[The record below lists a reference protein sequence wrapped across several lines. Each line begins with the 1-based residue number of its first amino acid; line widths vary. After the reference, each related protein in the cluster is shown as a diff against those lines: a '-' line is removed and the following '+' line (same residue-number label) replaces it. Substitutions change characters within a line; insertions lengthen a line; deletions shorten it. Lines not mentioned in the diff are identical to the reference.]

1 MIDVRFGIKLR
12 GVGLLMNHQ
21 YRLKVEDTALLVI
34 DIQEKLL
41 PKIMQAGEV
50 LRNASF
56 LVNAAKVLGVPVLG
70 TEQYPKGLGPTVEP
84 IRGLLT
90 TVWEKKTFSAVAEGG
105 ALDFLKSDARIKV
118 VVAGIE
124 AHICVM
130 QTVLD
135 LLNQGFH
142 VFVCVDAVSSRYAID
157 VKIALKRMQ
166 QAGAILVTA
175 ETCVYEWLETA
186 ANPAFR
192 EISAMVQERMRQIGP
207 DGNASLNK

>member
-1 MIDVRFGIKLR
+1 
-12 GVGLLMNHQ
+12 MNHQ
-21 YRLKVEDTALLVI
+21 YRLKVEDTALLVV
-34 DIQEKLL
+34 DMQEKLL
-41 PKIMQAGEV
+41 PKIMMAEEV
-50 LRNASF
+50 IRNASF

-84 IRGLLT
+84 IRGMLT
-90 TVWEKKTFSAVAEGG
+90 KVWEKQTFSAVGEGG
-105 ALDFLKSDARIKV
+105 ALEYLKSDARIKV
-118 VVAGIE
+118 VVVGIE

-186 ANPAFR
+186 ANPAFK

-207 DGNASLNK
+207 LGNVSSNK

>member
-1 MIDVRFGIKLR
+1 MIDVRFGNKLR
-12 GVGLLMNHQ
+12 GAEVLMNHQ
-21 YRLKVEDTALLVI
+21 FRLKVEDTALLVV

-41 PKIMQAGEV
+41 PKIMQASEV

-56 LVNAAKVLGVPVLG
+56 IVNAAKSLGVPVIA

-90 TVWEKKTFSAVAEGG
+90 TVWEKKTFSAVGEGG

-118 VVAGIE
+118 VVVGIE

-186 ANPAFR
+186 ANPAFK

-207 DGNASLNK
+207 LGNASSNK

>member
-12 GVGLLMNHQ
+12 GVELLMNHQ
-21 YRLKVEDTALLVI
+21 FRLKVEDTALLVV

-56 LVNAAKVLGVPVLG
+56 LVNAAKVLGVPVIA

-118 VVAGIE
+118 VVVGIE

-192 EISAMVQERMRQIGP
+192 EISTMVQERMRQIGP

>member
-1 MIDVRFGIKLR
+1 MR
-12 GVGLLMNHQ
+12 GAEVLMNHQ
-21 YRLKVEDTALLVI
+21 FRLKVEDTALLVV

-56 LVNAAKVLGVPVLG
+56 LVNAAKVLGVPVIA

-192 EISAMVQERMRQIGP
+192 EISTMVQERMRQIGP

>member
-1 MIDVRFGIKLR
+1 MFGVCFGNKLR
-12 GVGLLMNHQ
+12 GVELLMNHQ
-21 YRLKVEDTALLVI
+21 FRLKVEDTALLVV

-56 LVNAAKVLGVPVLG
+56 LVNAAKALGVPVIA

-118 VVAGIE
+118 VVVGIE

-142 VFVCVDAVSSRYAID
+142 VFVCVDAVSSRYDID

-175 ETCVYEWLETA
+175 ETCVYEWLDTA
-186 ANPAFR
+186 ANPAFK

-207 DGNASLNK
+207 DESASLNK

>member
-1 MIDVRFGIKLR
+1 MDFRFEINMRGI
-12 GVGLLMNHQ
+12 GLFMNHQ
-21 YRLKVEDTALLVI
+21 YRLKVEDTALLVV
-34 DIQEKLL
+34 DMQEKLL
-41 PKIMQAGEV
+41 PKIMQAEEV
-50 LRNASF
+50 IRNASF

-84 IRGLLT
+84 IRGMLT
-90 TVWEKKTFSAVAEGG
+90 KVWEKQTFSAVGEGG
-105 ALDFLKSDARIKV
+105 ALEYLKSDARIKV

-175 ETCVYEWLETA
+175 ESCVYEWLETA
-186 ANPAFR
+186 ANPAFK

-207 DGNASLNK
+207 MGMPY

>member
-1 MIDVRFGIKLR
+1 VIDVRFGNKLR
-12 GVGLLMNHQ
+12 GAELLMNHQ
-21 YRLKVEDTALLVI
+21 FRLKVEDTALLVV

-41 PKIMQAGEV
+41 PKILQAGEV

-56 LVNAAKVLGVPVLG
+56 LVNAAKVLGVPVIA

-118 VVAGIE
+118 VVVGIE

>member
-12 GVGLLMNHQ
+12 GVELLMSHQ
-21 YRLKVEDTALLVI
+21 FRLKVEDTALLVV

-56 LVNAAKVLGVPVLG
+56 LVNAAKVLGVPVIA

-118 VVAGIE
+118 VVVGIE

-192 EISAMVQERMRQIGP
+192 EISTMVQERMRQIGP

>member
-12 GVGLLMNHQ
+12 GVELIMSHQ
-21 YRLKVEDTALLVI
+21 FRLKVEDTALLVV

-56 LVNAAKVLGVPVLG
+56 LVNAAKVLGVPVIA

-192 EISAMVQERMRQIGP
+192 EISTMVQERMRQIGP

>member
-1 MIDVRFGIKLR
+1 MIDFRFGIHKR
-12 GVGLLMNHQ
+12 GIGLFMNHQ
-21 YRLKVEDTALLVI
+21 YRLKVEDTALLVV
-34 DIQEKLL
+34 DMQEKLL
-41 PKIMQAGEV
+41 PKITNSDEV

-84 IRGLLT
+84 IRGMLT
-90 TVWEKKTFSAVAEGG
+90 KVWEKQTFSAVGEGG

-118 VVAGIE
+118 VVVGIE

-175 ETCVYEWLETA
+175 EACVYEWLETA
-186 ANPAFR
+186 ANPAFK

>member
-1 MIDVRFGIKLR
+1 
-12 GVGLLMNHQ
+12 MNHQ
-21 YRLKVEDTALLVI
+21 YRLKVEDTALLVV
-34 DIQEKLL
+34 DMQEKLL

-56 LVNAAKVLGVPVLG
+56 LVNAAKVLGVPVLA

-84 IRGLLT
+84 IRGFLT
-90 TVWEKKTFSAVAEGG
+90 TVWEKQTFSAVGEGG

-118 VVAGIE
+118 VVVGIE

-175 ETCVYEWLETA
+175 EACVYEWLETS
-186 ANPAFR
+186 ANPAFK
-192 EISAMVQERMRQIGP
+192 EISGMVQERMRQIGP
-207 DGNASLNK
+207 DGNALLNK

>member
-12 GVGLLMNHQ
+12 GVELLMSHQ
-21 YRLKVEDTALLVI
+21 FRLKVEDTALLVV

-56 LVNAAKVLGVPVLG
+56 LVNAAKVLGVPVIA

-192 EISAMVQERMRQIGP
+192 EISTMVQERMRQIGP

>member
-1 MIDVRFGIKLR
+1 MIDVRFGNKLR
-12 GVGLLMNHQ
+12 GVELLMNHQ
-21 YRLKVEDTALLVI
+21 FRLKVEDTALLVI

-56 LVNAAKVLGVPVLG
+56 LVNAAKVLGVPVIA

-118 VVAGIE
+118 VVVGIE

-186 ANPAFR
+186 ANPAFK

-207 DGNASLNK
+207 DGSASLNK

>member
-1 MIDVRFGIKLR
+1 VIDVRFGNKLR
-12 GVGLLMNHQ
+12 GVELLMNHQ
-21 YRLKVEDTALLVI
+21 FRLKVEDTALLVV

-56 LVNAAKVLGVPVLG
+56 LVNAAKVLGVPVIA

-118 VVAGIE
+118 VVVGIE

-166 QAGAILVTA
+166 QAGAILVTS

>member
-1 MIDVRFGIKLR
+1 MIDVRFGNKLR
-12 GVGLLMNHQ
+12 GVELLMNHQ
-21 YRLKVEDTALLVI
+21 FRLKVEDTALLVV

-56 LVNAAKVLGVPVLG
+56 LVNAAKVLGVPVIA

-186 ANPAFR
+186 ANPSFR
-192 EISAMVQERMRQIGP
+192 EISTMVQERMRQIGP

>member
-1 MIDVRFGIKLR
+1 MIDVRFGNKLR
-12 GVGLLMNHQ
+12 GAEVLMNHQ
-21 YRLKVEDTALLVI
+21 FRLKVEDTALLVV

-41 PKIMQAGEV
+41 PKIMQASEV

-56 LVNAAKVLGVPVLG
+56 IVNAAKVLGVPVIA

-90 TVWEKKTFSAVAEGG
+90 TVWEKKTFSAVGEGG

-118 VVAGIE
+118 VVVGIE

-166 QAGAILVTA
+166 QAGAILVTS

-186 ANPAFR
+186 ANPAFK

-207 DGNASLNK
+207 LGNASSNK

>member
-12 GVGLLMNHQ
+12 GVELLMSHQ
-21 YRLKVEDTALLVI
+21 FRLKVEDTALLVV

-56 LVNAAKVLGVPVLG
+56 LVNAAKVLGVPVIA

-90 TVWEKKTFSAVAEGG
+90 TVWEKKTFSAVGEGG

-124 AHICVM
+124 AHICIM

-192 EISAMVQERMRQIGP
+192 EISTMVQERMRQIGP

>member
-1 MIDVRFGIKLR
+1 MIDVRFWNKLR
-12 GVGLLMNHQ
+12 GAELLMNHQ
-21 YRLKVEDTALLVI
+21 FRLKVEDTALLVV

-56 LVNAAKVLGVPVLG
+56 LVNAAKALGVPVIA

-90 TVWEKKTFSAVAEGG
+90 TVWEKKTFSAVGEGG

-118 VVAGIE
+118 VVVGIE

-186 ANPAFR
+186 ANPAFK
-192 EISAMVQERMRQIGP
+192 EISGMVQERMRQIGP

>member
-1 MIDVRFGIKLR
+1 MIDVRFGNKLR
-12 GVGLLMNHQ
+12 GAELLMNHQ
-21 YRLKVEDTALLVI
+21 FRLKVEDTALLVV

-41 PKIMQAGEV
+41 PKIMQASEV
-50 LRNASF
+50 LRSASF
-56 LVNAAKVLGVPVLG
+56 LVNAAKALGVPVIA

-90 TVWEKKTFSAVAEGG
+90 TVWEKKTFSAVGEGG

-118 VVAGIE
+118 VVLGIE
-124 AHICVM
+124 AHICIM

-175 ETCVYEWLETA
+175 EACVYEWLETA
-186 ANPAFR
+186 ANPAFK
-192 EISAMVQERMRQIGP
+192 EISGMVQERMRQIGP

>member
-12 GVGLLMNHQ
+12 GVELLMSHQ
-21 YRLKVEDTALLVI
+21 FRLKVEDTALLVV

-56 LVNAAKVLGVPVLG
+56 LVNAAKVLGVPVIA

-90 TVWEKKTFSAVAEGG
+90 TVWEKKTFSAVGEGG

-192 EISAMVQERMRQIGP
+192 EISTMVQERMRQIGP

>member
-1 MIDVRFGIKLR
+1 MIDVRFGNKLR
-12 GVGLLMNHQ
+12 GVELLMNHQ
-21 YRLKVEDTALLVI
+21 FRLKVEDTALLVV

-56 LVNAAKVLGVPVLG
+56 LVNAAKVLGVPVIA

-192 EISAMVQERMRQIGP
+192 EISTMVQERMRQIGP

>member
-1 MIDVRFGIKLR
+1 
-12 GVGLLMNHQ
+12 MNHQ
-21 YRLKVEDTALLVI
+21 YRLKVEDTALLVV
-34 DIQEKLL
+34 DMQEKLL
-41 PKIMQAGEV
+41 PKIMQAEEV
-50 LRNASF
+50 IRNASF

-84 IRGLLT
+84 IRGMLT
-90 TVWEKKTFSAVAEGG
+90 KVWEKQTFSAVGEGG

-118 VVAGIE
+118 VVVGIE

-175 ETCVYEWLETA
+175 EVCVYEWLETA
-186 ANPAFR
+186 ANPAFK

-207 DGNASLNK
+207 HGNASLNK

>member
-1 MIDVRFGIKLR
+1 
-12 GVGLLMNHQ
+12 MNHQ
-21 YRLKVEDTALLVI
+21 YRLKVEDTALLVV
-34 DIQEKLL
+34 DMQEKLL

-56 LVNAAKVLGVPVLG
+56 LVNAAKVLGVPVLA

-84 IRGLLT
+84 IRGFLT
-90 TVWEKKTFSAVAEGG
+90 TVWEKKTFSAVGEGG

-118 VVAGIE
+118 VVVGIE

-175 ETCVYEWLETA
+175 EACVYEWLETS
-186 ANPAFR
+186 ANPAFK
-192 EISAMVQERMRQIGP
+192 EISGMVQERMRQIGP
-207 DGNASLNK
+207 QGNASLNK

>member
-1 MIDVRFGIKLR
+1 MIDVRFWNKLR
-12 GVGLLMNHQ
+12 GAELLMNHQ
-21 YRLKVEDTALLVI
+21 FRLKVEDTALLVV

-41 PKIMQAGEV
+41 PKIMQASEV

-56 LVNAAKVLGVPVLG
+56 IVNAAKVLGVPVIA

-90 TVWEKKTFSAVAEGG
+90 TVWEKKTFSAVGEGG

-118 VVAGIE
+118 VVVGIE
-124 AHICVM
+124 AHICIM

-175 ETCVYEWLETA
+175 EACVYEWLETA
-186 ANPAFR
+186 ANPAFK
-192 EISAMVQERMRQIGP
+192 EISGMVQERMRQIGP

>member
-12 GVGLLMNHQ
+12 GVELLMSHQ
-21 YRLKVEDTALLVI
+21 YRLKVEDTALLVV

-56 LVNAAKVLGVPVLG
+56 LVNAAKVLGVPVIA

-118 VVAGIE
+118 VVVGIE

-186 ANPAFR
+186 ANPAFK
-192 EISAMVQERMRQIGP
+192 EISGMVQERMRQIGP

>member
-1 MIDVRFGIKLR
+1 MIDVRFWNKLR
-12 GVGLLMNHQ
+12 GAELLMNHQ
-21 YRLKVEDTALLVI
+21 FRLKVEDTALLVV

-41 PKIMQAGEV
+41 PKIMQASEV

-56 LVNAAKVLGVPVLG
+56 LVNAAKVLGVPVIA

-118 VVAGIE
+118 VVVGIE

-186 ANPAFR
+186 ANPAFK
-192 EISAMVQERMRQIGP
+192 EISGMVQERMRQIGP

>member
-1 MIDVRFGIKLR
+1 
-12 GVGLLMNHQ
+12 MNHQ
-21 YRLKVEDTALLVI
+21 YRLKVEDTALLVV
-34 DIQEKLL
+34 DMQEKLL
-41 PKIMQAGEV
+41 PKIMQAEEV
-50 LRNASF
+50 IRNASF

-70 TEQYPKGLGPTVEP
+70 TEQYPKGLGPTVEL
-84 IRGLLT
+84 IRGMLT
-90 TVWEKKTFSAVAEGG
+90 KVWEKKTFSAVGEGG
-105 ALDFLKSDARIKV
+105 ALEYLKSDARIKV
-118 VVAGIE
+118 VVVGIE

-166 QAGAILVTA
+166 QAGAILVTS
-175 ETCVYEWLETA
+175 ETCVYEWLDTA
-186 ANPAFR
+186 ANPAFK

-207 DGNASLNK
+207 QGNASSNK